1 MSDFGVIR
9 NYYSQMPEKIEQ
21 ARHVLKRS
29 MTLTEKILFSH
40 LVKIDSEPK
49 RTKSYVELQPDRVA
63 MQDATAQMALL
74 QFALTG
80 RSEVAVPS
88 TVHCD
93 HLIQARVGK
102 DKDLEYANEI
112 SSEVFSFLKSASAK
126 YGLGFWKPGAGIIHQ
141 VVLENYAFPGGMMIG
156 TDSHTPNAGGLGM
169 VAIGVGGADAMEV
182 MAGLPFT
189 IKWPGIIGVHLTGEL
204 SGWASAKDVI
214 LKVCEELTVKGG
226 TGHIVEYFGPGAS
239 TISSTG
245 KGTICNMGA
254 EVGATTSLFP
264 YDSSMDDYLRATNRS
279 EVADMAKDFSEYL
292 VPDAEVESN
301 PAQYYDRI
309 IEINLSELVPAIVG
323 PHTPDLARPVS
334 DLGDEAREKGWPV
347 DIQAA
352 LIGSCTNSSY
362 EDMERASSIALQAKN
377 AGLKSKVQFMVTPGS
392 DTIDKTIRRDGQMQ
406 IFDDIGGTVLANA
419 CGPCIGQWKR
429 DDIASGDVNSIVSSY
444 NRNFSGR
451 NDGNHQTLSFLTS
464 PEIVTAMAIAGSLDF
479 NPITDKLI
487 AEDGSEFL
495 LEPPEGD
502 ELPENGFE
510 FNLEGFIPPPEEL
523 GLVDLEVSLESRRLQ
538 LLEPFI
544 ATTKTDLED
553 LPILVKVKGKCTTDH
568 ISPAGIWLQFRGHLD
583 NISDNCYI
591 GAHNSFTEEQ
601 GTAINVLDGN
611 KGKIPKVARNY
622 YENKQP
628 WAVIADVNYGEG
640 SSREHAAMSPRFL
653 GCKVVIARSMARIA
667 ETNLK
672 KQGVLPLIFAEESS
686 WDLLRVDDRL
696 TIKGTDELGPN
707 SQITV
712 EAKHSDGTMDSFVCN
727 HSMDELQVE
736 WFKSGSALNYLRSQ
750 N

>member
-1 MSDFGVIR
+1 MLDLAQIEKLYAQMSKKHDL
-9 NYYSQMPEKIEQ
+9 
-21 ARHVLKRS
+21 ARQNLGRS
-29 MTLTEKILFSH
+29 LTLAEKILFGH
-40 LVKIDSEPK
+40 LINLDEVPK
-49 RTKSYVELQPDRVA
+49 RGKSYVELQPDRVA

-93 HLIQARVGK
+93 HLIQARVGR
-102 DKDLEYANEI
+102 DSDLADANKE

-126 YGLGFWKPGAGIIHQ
+126 YGAGFWEPGAGIIHQ

-189 IKWPGIIGVHLTGEL
+189 IRWPGVIGVHLTGEL
-204 SGWASAKDVI
+204 SGWSSPKDVI

-226 TGHIVEYFGPGAS
+226 TSHIVEYFGPGAS
-239 TISSTG
+239 SISCTG

-264 YDSSMDDYLRATNRS
+264 FDASMSRYLDATGRSAVSELANQHSSLL
-279 EVADMAKDFSEYL
+279 VAD
-292 VPDAEVESN
+292 PEVLDN
-301 PAQYYDRI
+301 PEKFYDRI
-309 IEINLSELVPAIVG
+309 IEINLSELEPMIVG
-323 PHTPDLARPVS
+323 PHTPDLARSVS
-334 DLGDEAREKGWPV
+334 ELGQEAKDKGWPTE
-347 DIQAA
+347 IQAA

-362 EDMERASSIALQAKN
+362 EDMERAASVARQAKE
-377 AGLKSKVQFMVTPGS
+377 AGIKSKVQFMVTPGS
-392 DTIDKTIRRDGQMQ
+392 DTIDQTIRRDGQMQ
-406 IFDDIGGTVLANA
+406 LLDDIGGTVLANA

-429 DDIASGDVNSIVSSY
+429 EDVSKGDVNSIVSSY

-464 PEIVTAMAIAGSLDF
+464 PEIVTAMALAGSLDF
-479 NPITDKLI
+479 NPQKDKLT
-487 AEDGSEFL
+487 AADGTEFSLKPPTGSE
-495 LEPPEGD
+495 
-502 ELPENGFE
+502 LPSKGFE
-510 FNLEGFIPPPEEL
+510 SSLVGFVPPSDEDI
-523 GLVDLEVSLESRRLQ
+523 DLEVSLSSRRLQ
-538 LLEPFI
+538 LLEPFKAI
-544 ATTKTDLED
+544 TKDDLIG
-553 LPILVKVKGKCTTDH
+553 LPLLVKVKGKCTTDH

-601 GTAINVLDGN
+601 GTAINQLDGT
-611 KGKIPKVARNY
+611 KGKLPKVARNY
-622 YENKQP
+622 HENGQG
-628 WAVIADVNYGEG
+628 WAVVADVNYGEG

-672 KQGVLPLIFAEESS
+672 KQGVLPLTFVDESS

-707 SQITV
+707 SKVTV
-712 EAKHSDGTMDSFVCN
+712 EAKHSDGTMDTFACN

-736 WFKSGSALNYLRSQ
+736 WFKAGSALNYLRSK

>member
-40 LVKIDSEPK
+40 LVKIDNEPK

-80 RSEVAVPS
+80 RSEVVVPS

-102 DKDLEYANEI
+102 EKDLEYANEI

-264 YDSSMDDYLRATNRS
+264 YDSSMDGYLRATNRAD
-279 EVADMAKDFSEYL
+279 VADLAKDFSEYL
-292 VPDAEVESN
+292 VPDAEVETN

-309 IEINLSELVPAIVG
+309 IEINLSELIPAIVG

-334 DLGDEAREKGWPV
+334 DLGDEAREKGWPI

-392 DTIDKTIRRDGQMQ
+392 DTIDNTIRRDGQMQ

-429 DDIASGDVNSIVSSY
+429 DDIKSGEVNSIVSSY

-479 NPITDKLI
+479 NPVTDKLV

-495 LEPPEGD
+495 FKPPEGN

-510 FNLEGFIPPPEEL
+510 FNLEGFIPPPEVL
-523 GLVDLEVSLESRRLQ
+523 GSVDLDVSLESRRLQ
-538 LLEPFI
+538 LLEPFV
-544 ATTKTDLED
+544 ATTKKDLED

-601 GTAINVLDGN
+601 GTAINQLDGN
-611 KGKIPKVARNY
+611 KGKIPKVARSY

-672 KQGVLPLIFAEESS
+672 KQGVLPLIFADESS

-696 TIKGTDELGPN
+696 SIKGTDELGPN

-712 EAKHSDGTMDSFVCN
+712 EAKHSDGTMDTFVCN

-736 WFKSGSALNYLRSQ
+736 WFNSGSALNYLRSR

>member
-40 LVKIDSEPK
+40 LVKIDNEPK

-80 RSEVAVPS
+80 RSEVVVPS

-102 DKDLEYANEI
+102 EKDLEYANEI

-264 YDSSMDDYLRATNRS
+264 YDSSMDNYLRATNRS
-279 EVADMAKDFSEYL
+279 EVADIAKDFSEYL
-292 VPDAEVESN
+292 IPDAEVEAN

-334 DLGDEAREKGWPV
+334 DLGDEAREKGWPI

-392 DTIDKTIRRDGQMQ
+392 DTIDNTIRRDGQMQ

-429 DDIASGDVNSIVSSY
+429 DDIKSGEVNSIVSSY

-479 NPITDKLI
+479 NPVTDKLV
-487 AEDGSEFL
+487 AGDGSEFL
-495 LEPPEGD
+495 FKPPEGD

-510 FNLEGFIPPPEEL
+510 FNLEGFIPPPEVL
-523 GLVDLEVSLESRRLQ
+523 GSVDLDVSLESRRLQ
-538 LLEPFI
+538 LLEPFV
-544 ATTKTDLED
+544 ATTKKDLED

-601 GTAINVLDGN
+601 GTAINQLDGN
-611 KGKIPKVARNY
+611 KGKIPKVARSY

-672 KQGVLPLIFAEESS
+672 KQGVLPLIFADESS

-696 TIKGTDELGPN
+696 SIKGTDELGPN

-712 EAKHSDGTMDSFVCN
+712 EAKHSDGTMDTFVCN

-736 WFKSGSALNYLRSQ
+736 WFNSGSALNYLRSR

>member
-1 MSDFGVIR
+1 MSDFDVIS

-21 ARHVLKRS
+21 ARNILKRS
-29 MTLTEKILFSH
+29 LTLTEKILFSH
-40 LVKIDSEPK
+40 LVKIENEPK

-74 QFALTG
+74 QFALAG
-80 RSEVAVPS
+80 RNEVAVPS

-93 HLIQARVGK
+93 HLIKARSGR
-102 DKDLEYANEI
+102 DADLAHANEV
-112 SSEVFSFLKSASAK
+112 SSEVFNFLKSASAK
-126 YGLGFWKPGAGIIHQ
+126 YGLGFWEPGAGIIHQ

-189 IKWPGIIGVHLTGEL
+189 IRWPGIIGVHLTGEL

-226 TGHIVEYFGPGAS
+226 TGHIVEYFGPGTS
-239 TISSTG
+239 SISSTG

-264 YDSSMDDYLRATNRS
+264 YDDSMDKYLKATNRS
-279 EVADMAKDFSEYL
+279 EIAGLAKDYSEYL
-292 VPDAEVESN
+292 VPDSDVEQN
-301 PAQYYDRI
+301 PEKYYDKI

-323 PHTPDLARPVS
+323 PHSPDLARPVS
-334 DLGDEAREKGWPV
+334 DLGDEAREKGWPT

-419 CGPCIGQWKR
+419 CGPCIGQWQR
-429 DDIASGDVNSIVSSY
+429 DDIQSGEVNSIVSSY

-464 PEIVTAMAIAGSLDF
+464 PEIVTAMAIAGTLDF
-479 NPITDKLI
+479 NPIKDKLVT
-487 AEDGSEFL
+487 ADGEEFSFK
-495 LEPPEGD
+495 PPAGD
-502 ELPENGFE
+502 QLPENGFE
-510 FNLEGFIPPPEEL
+510 FNLAGFTPPSD
-523 GLVDLEVSLESRRLQ
+523 GLKSVDLAVSSESRRLK
-538 LLEPFI
+538 LLEPFV
-544 ATTKTDLED
+544 ATTKNDLEN

-601 GTAINVLDGN
+601 GTAINQLDGT
-611 KGKIPKVARNY
+611 KGKLPKVARSY
-622 YENKQP
+622 HEKRQG

-672 KQGVLPLIFAEESS
+672 KQGVLPLIFADESS

-707 SQITV
+707 SHITV
-712 EAKHSDGTMDSFVCN
+712 EAKHSDGTLDTFICN

-736 WFKSGSALNYLRSQ
+736 WFKAGSALNYLRSQ

>member
-1 MSDFGVIR
+1 MFDLDQVEALYRTMSKKHD
-9 NYYSQMPEKIEQ
+9 K
-21 ARHVLKRS
+21 ARKLLGRPL
-29 MTLTEKILFSH
+29 TLSEKILFGH
-40 LVKIDSEPK
+40 LLDIEDEPK
-49 RTKSYVELQPDRVA
+49 RGKSYVELQPDRVA

-93 HLIQARVGK
+93 HLIQARVGR
-102 DKDLEYANEI
+102 DSDLADANQE

-126 YGLGFWKPGAGIIHQ
+126 YGAGFWEPGAGIIHQ
-141 VVLENYAFPGGMMIG
+141 VVLENYAFPGGLMIG

-189 IKWPGIIGVHLTGEL
+189 IRWPGVIGVNLTGEL
-204 SGWASAKDVI
+204 SGWTSPKDVI

-226 TGHIVEYFGPGAS
+226 TSHIVEYFGPGAS
-239 TISSTG
+239 SISCTG

-264 YDSSMDDYLRATNRS
+264 FDDSMSRYLDATGRS
-279 EVADMAKDFSEYL
+279 GVSELANKNLSLLVSDPEVS
-292 VPDAEVESN
+292 VN
-301 PAQYYDRI
+301 PEKFYDRI
-309 IEINLSELVPAIVG
+309 IEINLSELEPMIVG
-323 PHTPDLARPVS
+323 PHSPDLARSVS
-334 DLGDEAREKGWPV
+334 DLGQEAKDKDWPT
-347 DIQAA
+347 DIKAA

-362 EDMERASSIALQAKN
+362 EDMERAASIAKQAKL
-377 AGLKSKVQFMVTPGS
+377 AGIKSKVQFMVTPGS
-392 DTIDKTIRRDGQMQ
+392 DTIDQTIRRDGQMQ
-406 IFDDIGGTVLANA
+406 LLDDIGGTVLANA

-429 DDIASGDVNSIVSSY
+429 EDITEGEVNSIVSSY

-464 PEIVTAMAIAGSLDF
+464 PEVVTAMALAGTLDF
-479 NPITDKLI
+479 NPQKDKLT
-487 AEDGSEFL
+487 AADGTEFS
-495 LEPPEGD
+495 LEPPTGS
-502 ELPENGFE
+502 ELPAKGFE
-510 FNLEGFIPPPEEL
+510 SSLVGFIPPSDDDA
-523 GLVDLEVSLESRRLQ
+523 DLEVSSSSRRLQ
-538 LLEPFI
+538 LLEPFKAI
-544 ATTKTDLED
+544 TKDELTDIPL
-553 LPILVKVKGKCTTDH
+553 LVKVKGKCTTDH

-601 GTAINVLDGN
+601 GTAINQLDGT
-611 KGKIPKVARNY
+611 KGKLPKVARNY
-622 YENKQP
+622 HENGQG
-628 WAVIADVNYGEG
+628 WAVVADVNYGEG

-672 KQGVLPLIFAEESS
+672 KQGVLPLTFADESS

-707 SQITV
+707 SKVTV
-712 EAKHSDGTMDSFVCN
+712 EAKHSDGTMDTFVCN

-736 WFKSGSALNYLRSQ
+736 WFKAGSALNYLRSQ
-750 N
+750 S

>member
-1 MSDFGVIR
+1 MLDLTQIEKLYAEMS
-9 NYYSQMPEKIEQ
+9 EKHDL
-21 ARHVLKRS
+21 ARQKLGRS
-29 MTLTEKILFSH
+29 LTLSEKILFGH
-40 LVKIDSEPK
+40 LINLDEVPK
-49 RTKSYVELQPDRVA
+49 RGKSYVELQPDRVA

-93 HLIQARVGK
+93 HLIQARVGR
-102 DKDLEYANEI
+102 DSDLADANKE

-126 YGLGFWKPGAGIIHQ
+126 YGVGFWEPGAGIIHQ

-189 IKWPGIIGVHLTGEL
+189 IRWPGVIGVHLTGKL
-204 SGWASAKDVI
+204 SGWSSPKDVI

-226 TGHIVEYFGPGAS
+226 TSHIVEYFGPGTS
-239 TISSTG
+239 SISCTG

-264 YDSSMDDYLRATNRS
+264 YDASMSRYLDATGRSSVS
-279 EVADMAKDFSEYL
+279 ELANQHSSLLVADPEVSEN
-292 VPDAEVESN
+292 AEKF
-301 PAQYYDRI
+301 YDRI
-309 IEINLSELVPAIVG
+309 IEINLSELEPMIVG
-323 PHTPDLARPVS
+323 PHTPDLARSVS
-334 DLGDEAREKGWPV
+334 DLGQEAKDKGWPT

-362 EDMERASSIALQAKN
+362 EDMERAASVARQAKE
-377 AGLKSKVQFMVTPGS
+377 AGIKSKVQFMVTPGS
-392 DTIDKTIRRDGQMQ
+392 DTIDQTIRRDGQMQ
-406 IFDDIGGTVLANA
+406 LLDDIGGTVLANA

-429 DDIASGDVNSIVSSY
+429 EDVSKGDVNSIVSSY

-464 PEIVTAMAIAGSLDF
+464 PEIVTAMALAGSLDF
-479 NPITDKLI
+479 NPQKDKLT
-487 AEDGSEFL
+487 AADGTEFSLKPPTGSE
-495 LEPPEGD
+495 
-502 ELPENGFE
+502 LPANGFE
-510 FNLEGFIPPPEEL
+510 SSLVGFVAPTEGD
-523 GLVDLEVSLESRRLQ
+523 VDLDVSPTSRRLE
-538 LLEPFI
+538 LLEPFKAI
-544 ATTKTDLED
+544 TKEDLTDLP
-553 LPILVKVKGKCTTDH
+553 LLVKVKGKCTTDH

-601 GTAINVLDGN
+601 GTAINQLDGI
-611 KGKIPKVARNY
+611 KGKLPKVARNY
-622 YENKQP
+622 HENGQG

-672 KQGVLPLIFAEESS
+672 KQGVLPLTFADESS

-696 TIKGTDELGPN
+696 TIKGIDDLGPN
-707 SQITV
+707 SQVTV
-712 EAKHSDGTMDSFVCN
+712 EAKHSDGSIDDFVCN
-727 HSMDELQVE
+727 HSMDDLQVE
-736 WFKSGSALNYLRSQ
+736 WFKAGSALNYLRSK

>member
-1 MSDFGVIR
+1 MFDLGQVKALYQTMSKKHDEARKLLGRPLTLSEKTLFGHLL
-9 NYYSQMPEKIEQ
+9 NIE
-21 ARHVLKRS
+21 
-29 MTLTEKILFSH
+29 
-40 LVKIDSEPK
+40 DEPK
-49 RTKSYVELQPDRVA
+49 RGKSYVELQPDRVA

-80 RSEVAVPS
+80 RTKVAVPS

-93 HLIQARVGK
+93 HLIQARVGR
-102 DKDLEYANEI
+102 DSDLADANQE

-126 YGLGFWKPGAGIIHQ
+126 YGAGFWEPGAGIIHQ
-141 VVLENYAFPGGMMIG
+141 VVLENYAFPGGLMIG

-189 IKWPGIIGVHLTGEL
+189 IRWPGVIGVHLTGEL
-204 SGWASAKDVI
+204 SGWTSPKDVI

-226 TGHIVEYFGPGAS
+226 TSHIVEYFGPGAS
-239 TISSTG
+239 SISCTG

-264 YDSSMDDYLRATNRS
+264 FDASMSRYLDATGRS
-279 EVADMAKDFSEYL
+279 GVSEL
-292 VPDAEVESN
+292 ANKNTSLLMSDPEISEN
-301 PAQYYDRI
+301 PEKFYDRI
-309 IEINLSELVPAIVG
+309 IEINLSELEPMIVG
-323 PHTPDLARPVS
+323 PHTPDLARSVS
-334 DLGDEAREKGWPV
+334 NLGQEAKDKGWPTE
-347 DIQAA
+347 IKAA

-362 EDMERASSIALQAKN
+362 EDMERAASVARQAKE
-377 AGLKSKVQFMVTPGS
+377 AGIKSKVQFMVTPGS
-392 DTIDKTIRRDGQMQ
+392 DTIDQTIRRDGQMQ
-406 IFDDIGGTVLANA
+406 LLDDIGGTVLANA

-429 DDIASGDVNSIVSSY
+429 EDITEGEVNSIVSSY

-464 PEIVTAMAIAGSLDF
+464 PEVVTAMALAGTLDF
-479 NPITDKLI
+479 NPQKDKLT
-487 AEDGSEFL
+487 AADGTEFSL
-495 LEPPEGD
+495 KPPTGL
-502 ELPENGFE
+502 ELPSKGFE
-510 FNLEGFIPPPEEL
+510 SSLVGFVPPSESS
-523 GLVDLEVSLESRRLQ
+523 VDLEVSPSSRRLQ
-538 LLEPFI
+538 LLEPFKAI
-544 ATTKTDLED
+544 TKDELTDLP
-553 LPILVKVKGKCTTDH
+553 LLVKVKGKCTTDH
-568 ISPAGIWLQFRGHLD
+568 ISPAGIWLQFRGHID

-601 GTAINVLDGN
+601 GTAINQLDGS
-611 KGKIPKVARNY
+611 KGKLPKVARNY
-622 YENKQP
+622 HESGQG

-672 KQGVLPLIFAEESS
+672 KQGVLSLTFDDESS
-686 WDLLRVDDRL
+686 WDLLRVDDRM

-707 SQITV
+707 SKVTV
-712 EAKHSDGTMDSFVCN
+712 EAKHSDGTIDNFHCN
-727 HSMDELQVE
+727 HSMDDLQVE
-736 WFKSGSALNYLRSQ
+736 WFKAGSALNYLRSQ

>member
-9 NYYSQMPEKIEQ
+9 NYYSQMPEKIKQ

-40 LVKIDSEPK
+40 LVKIDNEPK

-80 RSEVAVPS
+80 RSEVVVPS

-102 DKDLEYANEI
+102 EKDLEYANEI

-204 SGWASAKDVI
+204 SGWASAKEVI

-264 YDSSMDDYLRATNRS
+264 YDSSMDNYLRATNRS

-292 VPDAEVESN
+292 IPDAEVEAN

-334 DLGDEAREKGWPV
+334 DLGDEAREKGWPI

-392 DTIDKTIRRDGQMQ
+392 DTIDNTIRRDGQMQ

-429 DDIASGDVNSIVSSY
+429 DDIKSGEVNSIVSSY

-479 NPITDKLI
+479 NPVTDKLV
-487 AEDGSEFL
+487 AGDGSEFL
-495 LEPPEGD
+495 FKPPEGD

-510 FNLEGFIPPPEEL
+510 FNLEGFIPPPEVL
-523 GLVDLEVSLESRRLQ
+523 GSVDLDVSLESRRLQ
-538 LLEPFI
+538 LLEPFV
-544 ATTKTDLED
+544 ATTKKDLED

-601 GTAINVLDGN
+601 GTAINQLDGN
-611 KGKIPKVARNY
+611 KGKIPKVARSY

-672 KQGVLPLIFAEESS
+672 KQGVLPLIFADESS

-696 TIKGTDELGPN
+696 SIKGTDELGPN

-712 EAKHSDGTMDSFVCN
+712 EAKHSDGTMDTFVCN

-736 WFKSGSALNYLRSQ
+736 WFNSGSALNYLRSR

>member
-40 LVKIDSEPK
+40 LVKIDNEPK

-80 RSEVAVPS
+80 RSEVVVPS

-102 DKDLEYANEI
+102 EKDLEYANEI

-264 YDSSMDDYLRATNRS
+264 YDSSMDGYLRATNRAD
-279 EVADMAKDFSEYL
+279 VADLAKDFSEYL
-292 VPDAEVESN
+292 VPDAEVETN

-309 IEINLSELVPAIVG
+309 IEINLSELIPAIVG

-334 DLGDEAREKGWPV
+334 DLGDEAREKGWPI

-392 DTIDKTIRRDGQMQ
+392 DTIDNTIRRDGQMQ

-429 DDIASGDVNSIVSSY
+429 DDIKSGEVNSIVSSY

-479 NPITDKLI
+479 NPVTDKLV

-495 LEPPEGD
+495 FKPPEGN

-510 FNLEGFIPPPEEL
+510 FNLEGFIPPPEVL
-523 GLVDLEVSLESRRLQ
+523 GSVDLDVSLDSRRLQ
-538 LLEPFI
+538 LLEPFV
-544 ATTKTDLED
+544 ATTKKDLED

-601 GTAINVLDGN
+601 GTAINQLDGN
-611 KGKIPKVARNY
+611 KGKIPKVARSY

-672 KQGVLPLIFAEESS
+672 KQGVLPLIFADESS

-696 TIKGTDELGPN
+696 SIKGTDELGPN

-712 EAKHSDGTMDSFVCN
+712 EAKHSDGTMDTFVCN

-736 WFKSGSALNYLRSQ
+736 WFNSGSALNYLRSR

>member
-1 MSDFGVIR
+1 MLDLGQIEKLYGRMSK
-9 NYYSQMPEKIEQ
+9 NHTK
-21 ARHVLKRS
+21 ARELLNRPL
-29 MTLTEKILFSH
+29 TLAEKILFGH
-40 LVKIDSEPK
+40 LLNLEKLPT
-49 RTKSYVELQPDRVA
+49 RGKSYVELQPDRVA

-93 HLIQARVGK
+93 HLIQARVGR
-102 DKDLEYANEI
+102 DSDLADANQE

-126 YGLGFWKPGAGIIHQ
+126 YGVGFWEPGAGIIHQ
-141 VVLENYAFPGGMMIG
+141 VVLENYAFPGGLMIG

-182 MAGLPFT
+182 MAGLLFT
-189 IKWPGIIGVHLTGEL
+189 IRWPGLIGVHLTGEL
-204 SGWASAKDVI
+204 SGWTSPKDVI

-226 TGHIVEYFGPGAS
+226 TSHIVEYFGPGTS
-239 TISSTG
+239 SISCTG

-264 YDSSMDDYLRATNRS
+264 FDDSMSRYLDATGRS
-279 EVADMAKDFSEYL
+279 GVSELANKNSSLLVSDPEVSD
-292 VPDAEVESN
+292 N
-301 PAQYYDRI
+301 PGKFYDRI
-309 IEINLSELVPAIVG
+309 IEINLSELEPMIVG
-323 PHTPDLARPVS
+323 PHSPDLARSVS
-334 DLGDEAREKGWPV
+334 DLGREAKDKGWPT
-347 DIQAA
+347 DIKAA

-362 EDMERASSIALQAKN
+362 EDMERAASVARQAKE
-377 AGLKSKVQFMVTPGS
+377 AGIKSKVQFMVTPGS
-392 DTIDKTIRRDGQMQ
+392 DTIDQTIRRDGQMQ
-406 IFDDIGGTVLANA
+406 LLDDIGGTVLANA

-429 DDIASGDVNSIVSSY
+429 EDITEGEVNSIVSSY

-464 PEIVTAMAIAGSLDF
+464 PEVVTAMALAGTLDF
-479 NPITDKLI
+479 NPQKDKLT
-487 AEDGSEFL
+487 AADGTEFS
-495 LEPPEGD
+495 LEPPTGS
-502 ELPENGFE
+502 ELPSKGFE
-510 FNLEGFIPPPEEL
+510 SSLVGFVPPSEGE
-523 GLVDLEVSLESRRLQ
+523 VDLEVSSSSRRLQ
-538 LLEPFI
+538 LLEPFKAI
-544 ATTKTDLED
+544 TKDELAD
-553 LPILVKVKGKCTTDH
+553 LPLLVKVKGKCTTDH

-601 GTAINVLDGN
+601 GTAINQLDET
-611 KGKIPKVARNY
+611 KGKLPKVARNY
-622 YENKQP
+622 HENGQG
-628 WAVIADVNYGEG
+628 WAVVADVNYGEG

-672 KQGVLPLIFAEESS
+672 KQGVLPLTFADESS

-707 SQITV
+707 SKVIA
-712 EAKHSDGTMDSFVCN
+712 EAKHSDGTMDTFVCN

-736 WFKSGSALNYLRSQ
+736 WFNAGSALNYLRAQ